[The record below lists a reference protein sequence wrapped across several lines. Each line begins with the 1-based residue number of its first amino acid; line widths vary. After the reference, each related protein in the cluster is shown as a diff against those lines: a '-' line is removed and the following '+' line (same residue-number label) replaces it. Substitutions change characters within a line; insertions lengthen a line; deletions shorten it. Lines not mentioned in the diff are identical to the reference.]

1 MSDEMFDDV
10 RRVRRPKA
18 ASKDKFKKFN
28 KKDSRTFRLRRSEL
42 EDEDLE
48 SDLQRLRNCSIE
60 DLDDPF
66 EDDIR
71 AEDESLILGGPDD
84 GSVLQPTVDTEVVN
98 EETVIVEEQH

>member
-1 MSDEMFDDV
+1 MFDEV

-66 EDDIR
+66 EDEILDGDIS
-71 AEDESLILGGPDD
+71 DIVGGDD

-98 EETVIVEEQH
+98 EENVVVEEQH